1 MCDLSSNV
9 DQSGNISRKSLN
21 GRALNSTAR
30 EKQRVRTPIHR
41 RETAVRLRND
51 RQRLLISERGAANS
65 EVRRCKATR
74 DRAFAELVYRRI
86 YARTGGNARAWA
98 VIVASIT
105 RLQFMV
111 GTLYLVYCQDSS
123 TAVARSSLAQRSVSI
138 CRLLVCVGGWW
149 TLVVDVVVVV
159 VVVPHHTF

>member
-1 MCDLSSNV
+1 M
-9 DQSGNISRKSLN
+9 
-21 GRALNSTAR
+21 
-30 EKQRVRTPIHR
+30 
-41 RETAVRLRND
+41 RLRND

-98 VIVASIT
+98 VIVASVT

-111 GTLYLVYCQDSS
+111 GTLYLVYCQDS

-138 CRLLVCVGGWW
+138 CRLLVCAGGWW

-159 VVVPHHTF
+159 VVVVVSYTTLFEVTKRKNTTA